1 MEQINER
8 EIPNFFDM
16 ENNVKSDSKLDIP
29 NLIRFL
35 KEKGNIEDKIRLLCI
50 CVLCKDRDVL
60 SQIENGFKEYME
72 SLNGSDRTQ
81 AEDLMRAY
89 HYLKSFRMTK
99 NVSDRNLTARRERR
113 LELIDRREFNS
124 SIILQSYIR
133 YH

>member
-60 SQIENGFKEYME
+60 SQIENGFKEYLE

-89 HYLKSFRMTK
+89 H
-99 NVSDRNLTARRERR
+99 
-113 LELIDRREFNS
+113 
-124 SIILQSYIR
+124 
-133 YH
+133 

>member
-60 SQIENGFKEYME
+60 SQIENGFKEYLE

-81 AEDLMRAY
+81 AEDLMRAD
-89 HYLKSFRMTK
+89 HYLKSVRMTK